1 MGYEIFT
8 EEWVNAWEQELNRNE
23 KYREAAQKWEGE
35 TVLVLKAD
43 PEKGLE
49 EDRTVILDLWHGKC
63 RVGKI
68 ANDNDLESAP
78 YIISASPENW
88 KQILDGK
95 LDPLMALMRGK
106 LQLTKGKLTDL
117 LPYITAAKEMISS
130 AASVDTEFP
139 EGWE

>member
-8 EEWVNAWEQELNRNE
+8 EAWVNAWAEELTRNE
-23 KYREAAQKWEGE
+23 KYKEAAKKWEGE

-43 PEKGLE
+43 PEKGLG
-49 EDRTVILDLWHGKC
+49 EDRTVILDLWHGEC
-63 RVGKI
+63 RGGKV
-68 ANDNDLESAP
+68 ADDNDLESAP
-78 YIISASPENW
+78 YVITANPENW

-95 LDPLMALMRGK
+95 LEPIMALMRGK

-117 LPYITAAKEMISS
+117 LPFITAAKEMISS